1 MGFSFAITNTRSG
14 THDVALLL
22 NLCHLSVV
30 LATSQSQFI
39 QYFALGW
46 FAATHTP
53 FNEMWGISLL
63 QFSCLYCLW
72 ILCLSDQCV
81 ITDSPTPVALYGN
94 DLRVDLAFFLL
105 MPQPQPHTPWSYYS
119 LLYSEGS
126 ANVCIHETCIY
137 HVYSNFTFAMVDYST
152 SNESLLGTSL

>member
-1 MGFSFAITNTRSG
+1 MLETPAAHDQPPPLKSHQPACRGWLTLDLGKVNKCLYRVGFSFAITNTRSG

-63 QFSCLYCLW
+63 QLSCLYCLW

-94 DLRVDLAFFLL
+94 DLRVDLAFLLL
-105 MPQPQPHTPWSYYS
+105 MPQRQPHTPWSYYS
-119 LLYSEGS
+119 LL
-126 ANVCIHETCIY
+126 
-137 HVYSNFTFAMVDYST
+137 
-152 SNESLLGTSL
+152 